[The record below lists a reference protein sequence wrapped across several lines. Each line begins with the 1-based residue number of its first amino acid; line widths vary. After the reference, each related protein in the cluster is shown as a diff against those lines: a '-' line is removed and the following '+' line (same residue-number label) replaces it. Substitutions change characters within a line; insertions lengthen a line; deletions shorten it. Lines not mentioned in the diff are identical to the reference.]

1 MSTEQIYLEIKITL
15 PVDYHELF
23 IAELMDLD
31 FDGFE
36 QFDDYLLAYI
46 PASRYNDVSRE
57 HLEKLVASLP
67 VAGRLDGERVY
78 EPQNWN
84 EQWEQTIQPMQVGKF
99 YIRPTW
105 TPVQTPD
112 GLVLLEIDPKMAF
125 GTGYHETTRLMLRM
139 LPNCDVAN
147 AQVLDVGT
155 GTGVLAIAALKIG
168 AAHAFGFDID
178 EWSYVNATENA
189 YLNGVN
195 ERFEI
200 KEGSFEV
207 IPAAKTY
214 DLVLANVNRNM
225 LLSTSRQI
233 TDQVATGG
241 TLVLS
246 GLLDV
251 DEEAIM
257 NNDDYAALDHV
268 ERMQENEWICL
279 RFVKRDN

>member
-1 MSTEQIYLEIKITL
+1 MSTDQTYLEIKIAI
-15 PVDYHELF
+15 PIDYQEMF

-36 QFDDYLLAYI
+36 QYDDYLLAYV
-46 PASRYNDVSRE
+46 PAVRYNDVSRDYLQQLISSQPVSC
-57 HLEKLVASLP
+57 HLE
-67 VAGRLDGERVY
+67 GEKVY

-84 EQWEQTIQPMQVGKF
+84 EQWEKTIQPMQVGKF

-105 TPVQTPD
+105 TPVETPD
-112 GLVLLEIDPKMAF
+112 GLLLLEIDPKMAF

-139 LPNCDVAN
+139 LPNCVE
-147 AQVLDVGT
+147 QGVHVLDVGT
-155 GTGVLAIAALKIG
+155 GTGVLAIAALKLG
-168 AAHAFGFDID
+168 ANHVFGFDID

-189 YLNGVN
+189 HLNGVIDH
-195 ERFEI
+195 FEV

-207 IPAAKTY
+207 IPAGKTY

-225 LLSTSRQI
+225 LLSTARQI
-233 TDQVATGG
+233 TDQVKNGG

-251 DEEAIM
+251 DEDAIM
-257 NNDDYAALDHV
+257 NNEDYAALEHI

-279 RFVKRDN
+279 RFIKRDA